1 MSHETTKCFGSQGDR
16 PKIAG
21 EMVPDMIHLVSD
33 YSEKKEYNVIN
44 FDNPNEWA
52 PNKAYDNLPWVKMTT
67 CEDVAEAKGIQ

>member
-1 MSHETTKCFGSQGDR
+1 MSHATAKCFDLQGDR

-21 EMVPDMIHLVSD
+21 EMVLAMIHLVSN

-44 FDNPNEWA
+44 VNDPDEWV
-52 PNKAYDNLPWVKMTT
+52 PNKAYDNLPRIKMTT